1 MLGNQDKESELE
13 QDMRNDYLSKLENI
27 RNNSGDAKTVG
38 LLDSEILKFVETDTK
53 LQGAIVEAHSYH
65 LQLQNEI
72 GLDKLMMDEKSLVED
87 LQQGIVNF
95 YAPAT
100 VNQYIAIAGRGP
112 WIVTSHGAVIHD
124 NGGYGMLGVGHGPK
138 AVIDSMSQN
147 WVMANV
153 MTPSFSQKRLV
164 DRLRKEIGHTR
175 GNCPFSKFIC
185 MNSGSESVTVGLRIA
200 DVNSNILTSSGGKH
214 QGKKIKLLSIE
225 ESFHGRTDR
234 PAQMSHSCK
243 KEYDK
248 NLASFRDRD
257 NLILVPMNDVQA
269 LKTAF
274 EEAEADNT
282 FIELMAI
289 EPVQGEGNPGKCIDR
304 DFYDEA
310 RNLTKSHGSLLLV
323 DSIQAGFRGQGCL
336 SVIDYDGFQD
346 CEEPDLE
353 TWSKAMNAGQYP
365 LSVLGMNSMAS
376 ELYVTGIYG
385 NTMTTNPR
393 ALETAITVL
402 DGITP
407 SLRQNIRDRGKELV
421 DKLGHLASEFPDYIT
436 KIQGTGLLC
445 SAEFAPDLPVVGFD
459 GIEPWC
465 RRRGLGVIHGGK
477 NALRFTPHFNITS
490 EEIDLIILI
499 VREAII
505 AFTSN

>member
-1 MLGNQDKESELE
+1 MLGNQDKESGLG
-13 QDMRNDYLSKLENI
+13 QDMNSGHLSKLENI
-27 RNNSGDAKTVG
+27 RNNSGDVETIG
-38 LLDSEILKFVETDTK
+38 LSDSEILKFVEIDPK
-53 LQGAIVEAHSYH
+53 LQSAIVEAHSYH
-65 LQLQNEI
+65 LQLQKEVGI
-72 GLDKLMMDEKSLVED
+72 DKLMMDEKSLVEE
-87 LQQGIVNF
+87 LQKGIVNF

-112 WIVTSHGAVIHD
+112 WIVTSHGAVLHD
-124 NGGYGMLGVGHGPK
+124 NGGYGMLGVGHGPE

-175 GNCPFSKFIC
+175 GSCPFSKFIC

-200 DVNSNILTSSGGKH
+200 DVNSNILTSLGGKH
-214 QGKKIKLLSIE
+214 QGNKIKLLSIE
-225 ESFHGRTDR
+225 DSFHGRTDR

-269 LKTAF
+269 LRTAF
-274 EEAEADNT
+274 AEAEAGNT

-310 RNLTKSHGSLLLV
+310 RKLTKDHGSLLLV

-365 LSVLGMNSMAS
+365 FSVLGMNYRAS

-407 SLRQNIRDRGKELV
+407 ALRQNIRDRGKELV
-421 DKLGHLASEFPDYIT
+421 DKLGHLASEFPDCIT

-477 NALRFTPHFNITS
+477 NALRFSPHLNITS

-499 VREAII
+499 NI
-505 AFTSN
+505 N

>member
-1 MLGNQDKESELE
+1 MLGNQDKKSGLE
-13 QDMRNDYLSKLENI
+13 QDMNSGYLSKLENI
-27 RNNSGDAKTVG
+27 RNNSGDVETSG
-38 LLDSEILKFVETDTK
+38 LLDSEILKFVEIDPK
-53 LQGAIVEAHSYH
+53 LQSAIVEAHSYH
-65 LQLQNEI
+65 LQLQEEVGI
-72 GLDKLMMDEKSLVED
+72 DKLMMDEKSLVEE

-112 WIVTSHGAVIHD
+112 WIVTSHGAVLHD
-124 NGGYGMLGVGHGPK
+124 NGGYGMLGVDHGPE

-175 GNCPFSKFIC
+175 GSCPFSKFIC

-200 DVNSNILTSSGGKH
+200 DVNSNILTSLGGKH

-225 ESFHGRTDR
+225 DSFHGRTDR

-257 NLILVPMNDVQA
+257 NLILVPLNDVQA
-269 LKTAF
+269 LRTAF
-274 EEAEADNT
+274 AEAEAGNT

-289 EPVQGEGNPGKCIDR
+289 EPVQGEGSPGKCIDR

-310 RNLTKSHGSLLLV
+310 RKLTKDHGSLLLV

-336 SVIDYDGFQD
+336 SVIDYAGFQD

-365 LSVLGMNSMAS
+365 LSVLGMNSRAS

-407 SLRQNIRDRGKELV
+407 ALRQNIRDRGKELV
-421 DKLGHLASEFPDYIT
+421 DKLGRLASEFPDCIT

-459 GIEPWC
+459 GMEPWC

-490 EEIDLIILI
+490 EEIDLIILV